1 MGLLNRNPYT
11 IDNSKFGLKFKDKL
25 GDKGRGEVYRISLKI
40 RSQERRLRLELS
52 RGEVEPGWLS
62 HLKSSLVILGT
73 IQILRYQ
80 DFDLHEPRSTIL

>member
-52 RGEVEPGWLS
+52 RGEVEPRWSS
-62 HLKSSLVILGT
+62 HL
-73 IQILRYQ
+73 
-80 DFDLHEPRSTIL
+80 D